1 MQFLLVSGQL
11 VLELRFAID
20 KLESQI
26 KKSYPDM
33 QTNISSSDNPSSEEQ
48 KPQRR
53 SNVERSAATRSKVIA
68 AAIQCLYE
76 LGYEGTTV
84 ILVAKRAGVSRGAA
98 QHQFPSKVDLM
109 MAVTAHVV
117 EQLTHI
123 RKDFWENIPKDM
135 GHLSQVAE
143 TSWDYHSQP
152 ENVALFEIMMATRND
167 EELHDRFM
175 PFSKQMADL
184 RTYGAESIA
193 EHSGIPMR
201 PELEALVR
209 LHFSAMRGIA
219 MDYLLNKDEEGA
231 RAAVNLLTRYQRVMI
246 EQFVAES
253 KNINTSTTETTELV
267 G

>member
-1 MQFLLVSGQL
+1 MPNTTQSAGNLQS
-11 VLELRFAID
+11 AHATP
-20 KLESQI
+20 SQR
-26 KKSYPDM
+26 
-33 QTNISSSDNPSSEEQ
+33 QH
-48 KPQRR
+48 RR
-53 SNVERSAATRSKVIA
+53 SNVERSATTRAKVIE

-117 EQLTHI
+117 EMQTKI
-123 RKDFWENIPKDM
+123 RRDIWENIPQKK
-135 GHLSQVAE
+135 GRVSHVVEA
-143 TSWDYHSQP
+143 SWDIHSQP

-167 EELHDRFM
+167 DELKQRFI
-175 PFSKQMADL
+175 PFSKQMAEL

-193 EHSGIPMR
+193 QLAGIDMR

-209 LHFSAMRGIA
+209 LHFAAMRGISL
-219 MDYLLNKDEEGA
+219 DYLLNKDEEGA
-231 RAAVNLLTRYQRVMI
+231 RSAIGLLIRYQRMMI
-246 EQFVAES
+246 DQLVQEAKDSKSNPSPQQKSAEMA
-253 KNINTSTTETTELV
+253 